1 MTNSMFLNNLLLTI
15 IWVLATGTL
24 TEENFIFGFLISF
37 GILYIIT
44 INKEERKY
52 FTILPKLISFIMFM
66 SWEIL
71 KANLVTVKESL
82 YAKSKLEPA
91 VIKVPLTVES
101 DIGITILATMVSVT
115 PGTLVM
121 DISDDKKVMY
131 VHVMHVRSKKEFVD
145 EVKNKF
151 EKRLLEILR

>member
-1 MTNSMFLNNLLLTI
+1 MTKSMLLNNLLLTI

-44 INKEERKY
+44 INSQDRKY
-52 FTILPKLISFIMFM
+52 FTILPKLVSFFFFMF
-66 SWEIL
+66 WEIV

-82 YAKSKLEPA
+82 YAKSKLKPA
-91 VIKVPLTVES
+91 IIKIPLMVET
-101 DIGITILATMVSVT
+101 DIEISLLATLVSVT

-131 VHVMHVRSKKEFVD
+131 LHVMHLESKEDFVD

>member
-1 MTNSMFLNNLLLTI
+1 M
-15 IWVLATGTL
+15 ATGNL
-24 TEENFIFGFLISF
+24 TEENLIFGFLIGF
-37 GILYIIT
+37 GILYVIT
-44 INKEERKY
+44 INKQDRTY
-52 FTILPKLISFIMFM
+52 FTMIPKLLSFFLFM
-66 SWEIL
+66 LWEII

-82 YAKSKLEPA
+82 YAKSKLNPA

-101 DIGITILATMVSVT
+101 DLGITILATMVSVT

-131 VHVMHVRSKKEFVD
+131 VHVMHVKDKQGFIN

-151 EKRLLEILR
+151 EKRLLDILR

>member
-1 MTNSMFLNNLLLTI
+1 M
-15 IWVLATGTL
+15 ATGTL

-44 INKEERKY
+44 INKQDRKY
-52 FTILPKLISFIMFM
+52 FTIIPKLVSFFLFMF
-66 SWEIL
+66 WEII
-71 KANLVTVKESL
+71 KTNLVTVKESL
-82 YAKSKLEPA
+82 YAKSKLKPA
-91 VIKVPLTVES
+91 VVKVPLTVES
-101 DIGITILATMVSVT
+101 DLEITILAIMVSVT

-131 VHVMHVRSKKEFVD
+131 VHVMHVGNKKDFID

-151 EKRLLEILR
+151 EKRLLEILK

>member
-1 MTNSMFLNNLLLTI
+1 MTKSMFLNNLILAI
-15 IWVLATGTL
+15 IWVMATGNL
-24 TEENFIFGFLISF
+24 TEENLIFGFLIGF
-37 GILYIIT
+37 GILYFIT
-44 INKEERKY
+44 INRHDRKY
-52 FTILPKLISFIMFM
+52 FTMLPKLFSFLLFM
-66 SWEIL
+66 SWEII

-91 VIKVPLTVES
+91 VLKIPLTVNTDLQIS
-101 DIGITILATMVSVT
+101 ILAIMISVT

-131 VHVMHVRSKKEFVD
+131 IHVMHVNNKKEFIQ

-151 EKRLLEILR
+151 EKRLLNILK

>member
-1 MTNSMFLNNLLLTI
+1 MTKSMFLNNLVLAI

-37 GILYIIT
+37 GILYIINT
-44 INKEERKY
+44 NSQDRKY
-52 FTILPKLISFIMFM
+52 FTILPKLLSFFMFM
-66 SWEIL
+66 SWEIV

-82 YAKSKLEPA
+82 YAKSKLKPA
-91 VIKVPLTVES
+91 VVKVPLTVES
-101 DIGITILATMVSVT
+101 DLEITILAIMVSVT

-131 VHVMHVRSKKEFVD
+131 VHVMHVSNKQDFID

-151 EKRLLEILR
+151 EKRLLEILK

>member
-1 MTNSMFLNNLLLTI
+1 M
-15 IWVLATGTL
+15 ATGTL

-44 INKEERKY
+44 TNSQDRKY
-52 FTILPKLISFIMFM
+52 FTILPKLFSFFLFM
-66 SWEIL
+66 SWEII

-91 VIKVPLTVES
+91 VVKIPLSVES
-101 DIGITILATMVSVT
+101 DLEITILAIMVSVT

-131 VHVMHVRSKKEFVD
+131 VHVMHVGNKKDFID

-151 EKRLLEILR
+151 EKRLLEILK

>member
-1 MTNSMFLNNLLLTI
+1 MNKSIFLSNLLLTI
-15 IWVLATGTL
+15 IWVLATGTFS
-24 TEENFIFGFLISF
+24 EENFIFGFLISF
-37 GILYIIT
+37 CILYIIT
-44 INKEERKY
+44 INSEDRKY
-52 FTILPKLISFIMFM
+52 FTILPKLVSFLLFM
-66 SWEIL
+66 SWEII

-91 VIKVPLTVES
+91 VVAVPLTVIS
-101 DIGITILATMVSVT
+101 DIEITMLATMVSVT

-131 VHVMHVRSKKEFVD
+131 IHVMHMTNKQDFID

-151 EKRLLEILR
+151 EKRLLDILR

>member
-1 MTNSMFLNNLLLTI
+1 MTKSMFLNNLLLAI

-37 GILYIIT
+37 GILYVIT
-44 INKEERKY
+44 INKQDRTY
-52 FTILPKLISFIMFM
+52 FTLIPKLLSFF
-66 SWEIL
+66 SFVLWEII

-82 YAKSKLEPA
+82 YAKSKLKPA

-101 DIGITILATMVSVT
+101 DLAITILATMVSVT

-131 VHVMHVRSKKEFVD
+131 VHVMHVKDKQDFID

-151 EKRLLEILR
+151 EKRLMEVLK

>member
-1 MTNSMFLNNLLLTI
+1 MTKSMLLNNLLLTI
-15 IWVLATGTL
+15 IWVLATGTI

-44 INKEERKY
+44 INNQDRKY
-52 FTILPKLISFIMFM
+52 FTILPKLISFFFFMF
-66 SWEIL
+66 WEIV

-82 YAKSKLEPA
+82 YAKSKLKPA
-91 VIKVPLTVES
+91 IIKIPLIVETDTEIS
-101 DIGITILATMVSVT
+101 LLATLVSVT

-131 VHVMHVRSKKEFVD
+131 VHVMHLESKEDFVD